1 MTYQRMNS
9 MQKPK
14 LTKMCGVDSTGIY
27 TLDNVGTANRYYVVS
42 SPESLELI
50 VKPETVGY
58 TCQHCLLPSTK
69 AFMQYLTEREEIS
82 NPHIFNILRGGLNFP
97 LEEACYNIGMKVC
110 NTDFVT
116 CERVIKNG
124 VITGLDIRYE
134 KIIAEKGVTML
145 IGDIIASGET
155 LMECIPLIA
164 KRYRDLGGS
173 IRKFVFFTIG
183 GTKAVRLME
192 KLTVELK
199 QIWPDFE
206 GFHCIFYEGMF
217 TVYEDKGVTG
227 VNTPDIDF
235 GWKGGIVAPEMRHCV
250 METPLA
256 LLEKCVIYDGGARR
270 YEIRN
275 HIEEVCDYWKELMG
289 IADNVD
295 FKAFVEEK
303 MGYEFGISYSDWL
316 DTTCLEDTESNR
328 ELWQKEQSQMNG
340 LLQQYQLKDICSRR
354 LQEFT
359 QTMSIYK

>member
-1 MTYQRMNS
+1 MMSLLRKIS
-9 MQKPK
+9 EI
-14 LTKMCGVDSTGIY
+14 DSSSLYAIDMAET
-27 TLDNVGTANRYYVVS
+27 TNKYYVVS
-42 SPESLELI
+42 SPEAQELI

-58 TCQHCLLPSTK
+58 TCQRCLLPSTQ
-69 AFMQYLTEREEIS
+69 AFMQYLSQTEEVS

-97 LEEACYNIGMKVC
+97 LEEACYNIDLKVC

-116 CERVIKNG
+116 CERVIENG
-124 VITGLDIRYE
+124 VIKGLDIRYE
-134 KIIAEKGVTML
+134 KIIVEQGVTML

-199 QIWPDFE
+199 KIWADFE

-217 TVYEDKGVTG
+217 TVYEDHGVTG

-235 GWKGGIVAPEMRHCV
+235 GWKGGIIAPELRRRM
-250 METPLA
+250 MKTPLA

-275 HIEEVCDYWKELMG
+275 HIEEVCEYWESLQRV
-289 IADNVD
+289 ADTSD
-295 FKAFVEEK
+295 FQAFVEEK
-303 MGYEFGISYSDWL
+303 IGYPLGTGYEAWL
-316 DTTCLEDTESNR
+316 EVTHLEDTETQRALWLEEQTVLN
-328 ELWQKEQSQMNG
+328 ELLRAYSLKAICEERHLAFIEAMTAY
-340 LLQQYQLKDICSRR
+340 QQHS
-354 LQEFT
+354 
-359 QTMSIYK
+359 